1 MTTEILRTEK
11 VTKRF
16 YQSKATV
23 LAVDEVDF
31 DLKEGE
37 TLGLV
42 GESGSGKSTLG
53 KLLIGLLKPSSG
65 NVYLNGKSL
74 EQYSRLEKAKLVQ
87 MVFQDW
93 QSSLNP
99 KMPISKILS
108 EAWMIHRY
116 NKKEIEQKLLK
127 LADDFELDS
136 DILQRTPRELSGGQL
151 QRVTIA
157 RALSINPKI
166 LIADEPT
173 SSLDITLRR
182 QVLELFKNKINKMGL
197 NLIIISHD
205 LDAVV
210 SLASKVLIM
219 FRGKIVEMGS
229 PDQILKTP
237 IHPYTLRLIHPG
249 QFPDPEGNWEKL
261 NDDFSWENGCPFT
274 GVCQNTMNIC
284 REELPIWKHYGNG
297 HWALCHV

>member
-1 MTTEILRTEK
+1 
-11 VTKRF
+11 
-16 YQSKATV
+16 
-23 LAVDEVDF
+23 
-31 DLKEGE
+31 
-37 TLGLV
+37 
-42 GESGSGKSTLG
+42 
-53 KLLIGLLKPSSG
+53 
-65 NVYLNGKSL
+65 
-74 EQYSRLEKAKLVQ
+74 

-116 NKKEIEQKLLK
+116 NKKELEQKLLK
-127 LADDFELDS
+127 LAEDFELDS

-182 QVLELFKNKINKMGL
+182 QVLDLFKSKISRMGL
-197 NLIIISHD
+197 SLIIISHD

-210 SLASKVLIM
+210 TLASKILIM

-237 IHPYTLRLIHPG
+237 IHPYTLRLINPG

-261 NDDFSWENGCPFT
+261 NSNFSWENGCPFT

-284 REELPIWKHYGNG
+284 HKELPNWKNYGNG
-297 HWALCHV
+297 HWALCHI